1 MPFQDLYSNAGEW
14 GGVREVLVVHLF
26 WIQNFMKFIKNILVC
41 FPIGLKHGFT
51 LEHSNTNLFF
61 SPQNRKINKSIHPC
75 IIMAT
80 ITIGFQMNHER
91 MEELRQLQKLRKQIS
106 ISIDLFAKQILYE
119 ALDEAK
125 KSASKVAK
133 SL

>member
-1 MPFQDLYSNAGEW
+1 
-14 GGVREVLVVHLF
+14 
-26 WIQNFMKFIKNILVC
+26 
-41 FPIGLKHGFT
+41 
-51 LEHSNTNLFF
+51 
-61 SPQNRKINKSIHPC
+61 
-75 IIMAT
+75 MAT